1 MCTLIALFRQVP
13 GAPLVVAANRD
24 EFYDRPTEG
33 PALRRTPQGAIVAP
47 RDVRAGGTW
56 LGLNEFGLFAALTN
70 RRGGEPD
77 PRRRSRGLLVLEA
90 LGARSALEAVERI
103 EDRTLR
109 AGTYNPFNLLLADRE
124 AAFALCGGDR
134 SERLRLEPGVHVIGS
149 EAVAGAPTAKLDAVG
164 ERARQLVRGE
174 AGALLEGLGAL
185 CRSHAGSG
193 SDPLASP
200 CVHTQ
205 AFGTRSSWLLRLD
218 ERPAERMLRYAEGAP
233 CEAPYLDFTPL
244 LHELGL
250 EPARAEGETPRSV
263 H

>member
-13 GAPLVVAANRD
+13 GVPLVVAANRD
-24 EFYDRPTEG
+24 EFYDRPAEG

-77 PRRRSRGLLVLEA
+77 LTRRSRGLLVLEA
-90 LGARSALEAVERI
+90 LGARSALEAAERI

-124 AAFALCGGDR
+124 TAFAMSGGDR
-134 SERLRLEPGVHVIGS
+134 AERLRLDPGVHVIGN
-149 EAVAGAPTAKLDAVG
+149 EALGAALGGKLDAFR
-164 ERARQLVRGE
+164 ERAREIARGE
-174 AGALLEGLGAL
+174 AGALLDGLAEL
-185 CRSHAGSG
+185 CRSHAAAG

-200 CVHTQ
+200 CVHTPS
-205 AFGTRSSWLLRLD
+205 FGTRSSLLLRLG
-218 ERPAERMLRYAEGAP
+218 ERPAEQWLRYADGPP
-233 CEAPYLDFTPL
+233 CRAPYQDFTPL
-244 LHELGL
+244 LRELGR